1 MEDLAKDYSLKKW
14 CKRLKHDFTV
24 SVTAP
29 DFPKRIRISLGVFC
43 IIFIFYSISG
53 CQRSS
58 ILVENIELLP
68 PEHYSNEIYEPSVV
82 EIRSGLSR
90 LTLDRRA
97 EHWKNLFVS
106 VILSLFFFF
115 TSKEEKSSIE
125 KSQQQDQPN
134 PHTSGPVV

>member
-14 CKRLKHDFTV
+14 CKRLKHDYIV

-43 IIFIFYSISG
+43 IIFFFHASRG
-53 CQRSS
+53 CESS
-58 ILVENIELLP
+58 SVLVEKIKLLP
-68 PEHYSNEIYEPSVV
+68 PEHYSHEIYEPSVV

-97 EHWKNLFVS
+97 ELWSGLFVGGITAL
-106 VILSLFFFF
+106 VIFC
-115 TSKEEKSSIE
+115 TSKPEEDTTE
-125 KSQQQDQPN
+125 KCQQ
-134 PHTSGPVV
+134 